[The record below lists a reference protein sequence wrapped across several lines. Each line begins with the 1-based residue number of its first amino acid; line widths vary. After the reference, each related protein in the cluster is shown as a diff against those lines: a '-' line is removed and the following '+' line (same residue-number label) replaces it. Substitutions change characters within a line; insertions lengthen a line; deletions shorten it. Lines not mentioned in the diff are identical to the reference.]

1 MSRTIVVDGN
11 HLKRMMQLCRI
22 LSGKGA
28 TLKQLQ
34 SKLRASRRTIF
45 RDLSILGD
53 WGIKVNLGDKGY
65 SIKQNA
71 ASCRKLIANR
81 EMKALQ
87 QLLNS
92 CLK

>member
-1 MSRTIVVDGN
+1 MSRTIVVDGT
-11 HLKRMMQLCRI
+11 HLKRMMQLCRT
-22 LSGKGA
+22 LAGSGA

-34 SKLRASRRTIF
+34 TKLKASRRTIF

-53 WGIKVNLGDKGY
+53 WGISVTLGDKGY
-65 SIKQNA
+65 KIKQNA
-71 ASCRKLIANR
+71 ASCRKLIADR
-81 EMKALQ
+81 ETKALQ